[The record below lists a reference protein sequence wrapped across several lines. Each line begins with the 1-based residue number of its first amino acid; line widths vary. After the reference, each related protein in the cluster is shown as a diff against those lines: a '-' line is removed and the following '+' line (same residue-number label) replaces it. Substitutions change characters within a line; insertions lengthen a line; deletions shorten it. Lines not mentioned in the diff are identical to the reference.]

1 MMLMDKNE
9 YSILKDLVAEI
20 KAMIEYNTES
30 MISIDVVENHA
41 RVSFL
46 AGQISTLKDILEF
59 IKEKEDTLKKDN
71 DK

>member
-1 MMLMDKNE
+1 MMLMDENE

-30 MISIDVVENHA
+30 MVSIDVVENHA

-59 IKEKEDTLKKDN
+59 IKEKEDKLKKDN

>member
-1 MMLMDKNE
+1 MLMDENE

-30 MISIDVVENHA
+30 MVSIDVVENHA

-59 IKEKEDTLKKDN
+59 IKEKEDKLKKDN